1 MVSTSNQ
8 LTSFFAAIDT
18 ALQAVW
24 TGRES
29 QEELH
34 FLVLEGQTLC
44 RQLIAIGEESD
55 ERLKLI
61 PKEALN
67 HQASDLVLQF
77 HWMEAA
83 KSFMILWR
91 NTVFEHLKAQLLIA
105 DDKLNQAGWYQWQIE
120 AQEQTEAAAKE
131 LQAFWEEHE
140 ILHSTD
146 NTLLTKELTQLQQQ
160 DSPWPVYRE
169 QFTHLVNQLEE
180 LWSEFKTL
188 MGNSDAIQALTTV
201 VFDTIHECLREVQEH
216 KSLAKE
222 GIVFIAK
229 NAAENKN
236 KIPNF
241 IEQLEE
247 KILQTKHSKSFK
259 PELEKQLKRLSGNS
273 SVPVAATPSAIQTK
287 DIDFRR
293 YLGRWLESEILPL
306 LYEVWELTINIRNNL
321 KMAFI
326 NIRNRAI
333 LLNNDNIDQ
342 NELSSVRSED
352 LAQPLNSFGLQ
363 TQNRERELEEINQL
377 IHQRLDRNFKLTTV
391 FREDEFFLSVPL
403 QSTINQFRTNQNQ
416 LLKQV
421 LDWSITQRKRLQNW
435 FLSVQEEDALSISEK
450 VVRYIEGRKSNI
462 SNQAYTSIF
471 LTKGYIGESFWVGR
485 KSELKRI
492 ANLIEQWKLG
502 YRGAV
507 ILTGNRF
514 SGKSLIGDLISNNH
528 FPNSTVRLLP
538 NSSLKFNGRTFKT
551 SYNLL
556 DALNFVS
563 KYTPTAGALI
573 WLDDLELWHDTT
585 HSLSEN
591 VESLKQHI
599 NRYSNRIFYQ
609 VSLSKSLLAK
619 LDKSNNISKHFQS
632 TIVLD
637 NMSQEEIKNAILIR
651 HGATHKE
658 LVNETGTPVSPTVF
672 QQLIS
677 RTYRAANGNI
687 GEALNLW
694 ACATKVIN
702 HDEVRQESSNIYAL
716 PNFIDADQAILL
728 RSLLFEKRSNEYR
741 LRKRLGPAFQFRYAP
756 VLQRLLSVGILER
769 HIDGW
774 LEISEAAVNDIIEQ
788 LDQKGYLNS

>member
-1 MVSTSNQ
+1 MVSTSNH

-29 QEELH
+29 KEELH

-44 RQLIAIGEESD
+44 RQLIAIGDESS
-55 ERLKLI
+55 ERLKMI
-61 PKEALN
+61 PKEALD
-67 HQASDLVLQF
+67 HQAPDLVLQF

-83 KSFMILWR
+83 KSFIVLWR
-91 NTVFEHLKAQLLIA
+91 NTVFEHLKAQLLIS
-105 DDKLNQAGWYQWQIE
+105 DNKLNQAGWYQWQIE
-120 AQEQTEAAAKE
+120 AQDQTKAAAKE
-131 LQAFWEEHE
+131 LQTLWENDT
-140 ILHSTD
+140 ILNHKD
-146 NTLLTKELTQLQQQ
+146 QALRVKQLTQLQQQ
-160 DSPWPVYRE
+160 DSPWPVHRE
-169 QFTHLVNQLEE
+169 QFILLEQQLEE
-180 LWSEFKTL
+180 LWSEFKLL
-188 MGNSDAIQALTTV
+188 MGNSEAIQSLTTV
-201 VFDTIHECLREVQEH
+201 VFETIHECLREVQEH

-222 GIVFIAK
+222 GIVFISR
-229 NAAENKN
+229 NAPENKN
-236 KIPNF
+236 KIPSF
-241 IEQLEE
+241 IEQLEG
-247 KILQTKHSKSFK
+247 KILQTKHNKSFK

-273 SVPVAATPSAIQTK
+273 NVPVAATFSTIQTK

-293 YLGRWLESEILPL
+293 YLTRWLESEILPL

-333 LLNNDNIDQ
+333 LLNNDSIDQ
-342 NELSSVRSED
+342 NELNNVRTED
-352 LAQPLNSFGLQ
+352 LSQPLNSFGLQ
-363 TQNRERELEEINQL
+363 TQNREKELEEIHQL
-377 IHQRLDRNFKLTTV
+377 IHQRLDNNFKLTTV
-391 FREDEFFLSVPL
+391 FRDDEFFLSVPL
-403 QSTINQFRTNQNQ
+403 QSTINQFRSNQNQ

-421 LDWSITQRKRLQNW
+421 VDWSAKQRKRFQNW
-435 FLSVQEEDALSISEK
+435 LSRVQEEDALSISEK
-450 VVRYIEGRKSNI
+450 VVRYIEGRKSKI

-492 ANLIEQWKLG
+492 SNLIEQWRLG

-528 FPNSTVRLLP
+528 FPNNTVRLLP

-556 DALNFVS
+556 EALNFVS
-563 KYTPTAGALI
+563 KYTPAAGALI

-585 HSLSEN
+585 YSLSEN
-591 VESLKQHI
+591 VEHLKQHI
-599 NRYSNRIFYQ
+599 NRYSSRIFYQ
-609 VSLSKSLLAK
+609 IALNKSLLEH
-619 LDKSNNISKHFQS
+619 LDNSNDISRHFQS

-637 NMSQEEIKNAILIR
+637 NMSPEEIRNAILIR

-658 LVNETGTPVSPTVF
+658 LVDEAGTPINPTAF
-672 QQLIS
+672 QQLTN
-677 RTYRAANGNI
+677 RNFRAASGNI

-694 ACATKVIN
+694 ACATKVISN
-702 HDEVRQESSNIYAL
+702 DEVRQEASNIYAL

-728 RSLLFEKRSNEYR
+728 RILIFEKRSNEYR
-741 LRKRLGPAFQFRYAP
+741 LRKRLGPAFQLRYAP

-788 LDQKGYLNS
+788 LTQKGYFN